1 MIFILFETIRLK
13 QHVCLTG
20 KKRKGW
26 NTILF
31 LCVGMGNVFKHSRF
45 LKILHFH
52 LKRRQ
57 KCVKLLFWKIKNF
70 TWPRVSSIN
79 FAALRSCF
87 FSVLFWSYF
96 GLVFFLVLVFFRS
109 CFGLV
114 LILFWSCFRLVMVLF
129 WSCFRL
135 VLVLFWSCF
144 GLVLVFL
151 ALGSKISLTSL

>member
-52 LKRRQ
+52 LKRLQ
-57 KCVKLLFWKIKNF
+57 KCVKLLLWKIKNF

-87 FSVLFWSYF
+87 DLFFS
-96 GLVFFLVLVFFRS
+96 
-109 CFGLV
+109 
-114 LILFWSCFRLVMVLF
+114 
-129 WSCFRL
+129 L

-144 GLVLVFL
+144 CLFSVLFWSSFDLVLVLFSSCYGLVFVLFSSCFGLVLVLFW
-151 ALGSKISLTSL
+151 SCFSLVSPLK